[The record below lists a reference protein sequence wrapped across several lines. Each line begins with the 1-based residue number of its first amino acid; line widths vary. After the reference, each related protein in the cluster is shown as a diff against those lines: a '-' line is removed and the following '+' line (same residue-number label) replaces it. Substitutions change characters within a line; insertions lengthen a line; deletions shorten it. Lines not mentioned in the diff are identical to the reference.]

1 VDAAQL
7 ELALLNVARNAGDAM
22 PEGGNLIITAANVDE
37 PGAAGNREGDLSP
50 GQYVVLTLSD
60 TGTGM
65 APEVA
70 ERAFEP
76 FFSGQSLAEKTGLG
90 LSVVY
95 GFAKQS
101 GGTVT
106 LDSAQGRGTTV
117 QLYLPRAQTA
127 DGRAEAPTA

>member
-1 VDAAQL
+1 MDPAQL
-7 ELALLNVARNAGDAM
+7 ELALLNVARNASEAM
-22 PEGGNLIITAANVDE
+22 PEGGNLIVTAANLDE
-37 PGAAGNREGDLSP
+37 PGAAKNRGRGLSP

-70 ERAFEP
+70 ERAFEL
-76 FFSGQSLAEKTGLG
+76 FFSGQSLAEKVGLG

-101 GGTVT
+101 GGTVA
-106 LDSAQGRGTTV
+106 LDSALGRGTTIR
-117 QLYLPRAQTA
+117 LYLPRAQSA
-127 DGRAEAPTA
+127 ERAAKAPTA